1 MLTASCRARQDAP
14 IASASLPG
22 MLFRI
27 SCRTGSGRA
36 SRRHGSS
43 CADSAQRSPSVYERG

>member
-1 MLTASCRARQDAP
+1 VLTASCRARQDAP
-14 IASASLPG
+14 TASASLPG

-36 SRRHGSS
+36 TSRHGSS
-43 CADSAQRSPSVYERG
+43 CADSASRWL